1 MGMKDQKLAKEIAER
16 RMIMIAPL
24 LDAALPLEDYYEKR
38 REISAAYEVS
48 TRTLQRYVDA
58 YSESGI
64 DGLQPKGKV
73 PEQNPIISK
82 DILAEAIRLRRE
94 VPSRS
99 VPTII
104 QILELEGKVEAGV
117 LKRTTLQRALAKEGY
132 SSQMMKM
139 YQDNGYASQ
148 RFARVHRCDL
158 WQGDIKYGPTLKVGG
173 KVQPTYLSCLID
185 DATRYIIH
193 AQFYGD
199 MEQSI
204 VEDTMKKGIQK
215 YGVPRRIYFDN
226 GSQYRTHWMKRACG
240 LLGIRLLYAK
250 PRNPQGKGKQ
260 ERFNHTVDSF
270 LAEVNVNPPESIEEL
285 NRLFAAWLSEC
296 YHSKTHSALGMT
308 PEHAFKSDSMPL
320 RYPDEAILASAFLHC
335 ETRKVNK
342 SGCISF
348 MGKEYDVGLL
358 YAGQQVDV
366 VYDPQNIAKVRIEAK
381 GHEPFYAE
389 PAKVGTHVAKKPKRA
404 EIDRIPVD
412 TSRLLDAVTRTV
424 DEKERRAVISY
435 TRALE
440 GDENV

>member
-1 MGMKDQKLAKEIAER
+1 MGMKDKQLAKEIAER

-24 LDAALPLEDYYEKR
+24 IGALLSVEEYYRKR
-38 REISAAYEVS
+38 REISETYDVS

-58 YSESGI
+58 YNESGI
-64 DGLQPKGKV
+64 DGLEPQGRV
-73 PEQNPIISK
+73 PEQNPVISK
-82 DILAEAIRLRRE
+82 EILAEAIRLRRE

-104 QILELEGKVEAGV
+104 RILELEGRAEQGV
-117 LKRTTLQRALAKEGY
+117 LKRTTLQRALAREGY
-132 SSQMMKM
+132 SSAMMKM

-148 RFARVHRCDL
+148 RFQRVHRCDL
-158 WQGDIKYGPTLKVGG
+158 WQGDIKYGPTLRIGG

-199 MEQSI
+199 MEQAI
-204 VEDTMKKGIQK
+204 VEDTVKKGVQK

-270 LAEVNVNPPESIEEL
+270 LAEIDVNPPESIEEL
-285 NRLFAAWLSEC
+285 NRLFTAWLSEC
-296 YHSKTHSALGMT
+296 YHSKTPSALGTT
-308 PEHAFKSDSMPL
+308 PERAFKSDSMPL
-320 RYPDEAILASAFLHC
+320 NYPDEALLASAFLHC
-335 ETRKVNK
+335 EPRKVNK

-366 VYDPQNIAKVRIEAK
+366 VYDPLNIAKVRIEAR

-389 PAKVGTHVAKKPKRA
+389 PAKIGTHVAKKPKRVG
-404 EIDRIPVD
+404 IDRLPAD
-412 TSRLLDAVTRTV
+412 SSRLLDAVNKTA